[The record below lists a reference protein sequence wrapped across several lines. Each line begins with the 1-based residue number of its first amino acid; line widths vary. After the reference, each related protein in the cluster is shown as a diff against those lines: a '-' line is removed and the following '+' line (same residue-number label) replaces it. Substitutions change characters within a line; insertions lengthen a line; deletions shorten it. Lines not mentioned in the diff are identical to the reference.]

1 MTKAL
6 APKSAPKSTNVEV
19 LDNVNVP
26 VPVEP
31 TLALIIASEKVRQN
45 AEAKVAHLMADNAL
59 HAVRLDKS
67 GETLSAE
74 YLRVRR
80 MFPATDTVISI
91 LGEDA
96 PDLAGRTP
104 AYKEAVK
111 RMNEQARDE
120 MIASFRK
127 EGMTI
132 KGATQSADNELE
144 RIRKSTSRSIR
155 LAVEAEAKALL
166 KAEGREAAATFILG
180 HGFGFSGEVGKAEDA
195 VVQAKSW
202 KLAKAEDGTF
212 ALALPEGK
220 VIGEDGRSVVDANPQ
235 AEPVEQA
242 DQATPS
248 ETAEAEI
255 AAAAA
260 AVEETLTNPA
270 SRINFAVGEVRTAV
284 TDKRV
289 SDMTSA
295 EGRGHLT
302 NLLSVVSE
310 AILAIGPNLT
320 EKDRKTVASKLQAMG
335 ATALVGME
343 LASK

>member
-1 MTKAL
+1 MPKAL
-6 APKSAPKSTNVEV
+6 SSKSGTVEV
-19 LDNVNVP
+19 LDAAP
-26 VPVEP
+26 VLVSAEP
-31 TLALIIASEKVRQN
+31 TLSLIIATDKVRQN

-67 GETLSAE
+67 AETLAAE
-74 YLRVRR
+74 YIRVRR
-80 MFPATDTVISI
+80 MFPATDTVRSI

-96 PDLAGRTP
+96 PDLNGRTP
-104 AYKEAVK
+104 AYKDAVK
-111 RMNEQARDE
+111 RMNETARDE
-120 MIASFRK
+120 MIAAFRK

-155 LAVEAEAKALL
+155 LAVEAEAKAIL

-202 KLAKAEDGTF
+202 KLAKQEDGSF

-220 VIGEDGRSVVDANPQ
+220 TIGEDGIAVVDANPQ
-235 AEPVEQA
+235 AEPAEQS

-255 AAAAA
+255 KAAAD
-260 AVEETLTNPA
+260 AVEETLTNPL
-270 SRINFAVGEVRTAV
+270 SRLNFAVGEVRTAAQ
-284 TDKRV
+284 DKRTQ
-289 SDMTSA
+289 DLTSA
-295 EGRGHLT
+295 EARGT
-302 NLLSVVSE
+302 VVNLLAVVSE
-310 AILAIGPNLT
+310 LILSVGPNLT
-320 EKDRKTVASKLQAMG
+320 AKDRQTVASKLQAMG
-335 ATALVGME
+335 ATALIGME